1 MSKTI
6 AKYGVL
12 KLYTILSRLIQ
23 NKNAKSSTF
32 TFPKQGNLDSDL
44 VTVLLWTRHTFALYA
59 EVKIFY
65 RQKRL
70 THQAIGENIRGNVS
84 PHVAVAK
91 T

>member
-1 MSKTI
+1 MVPPYPIFRAPKTLGTSRKPRRRRQRERKKTKELMSKTI

-44 VTVLLWTRHTFALYA
+44 VTVLL
-59 EVKIFY
+59 
-65 RQKRL
+65 
-70 THQAIGENIRGNVS
+70 
-84 PHVAVAK
+84 
-91 T
+91 

>member
-44 VTVLLWTRHTFALYA
+44 VTVLL
-59 EVKIFY
+59 
-65 RQKRL
+65 
-70 THQAIGENIRGNVS
+70 
-84 PHVAVAK
+84 
-91 T
+91 